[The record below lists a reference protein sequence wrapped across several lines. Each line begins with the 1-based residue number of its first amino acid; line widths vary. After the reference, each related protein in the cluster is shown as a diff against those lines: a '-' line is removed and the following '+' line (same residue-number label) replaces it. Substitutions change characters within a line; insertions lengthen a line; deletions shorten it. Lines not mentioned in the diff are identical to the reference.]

1 MGNVRYPEMLTF
13 PLFDHASITGE
24 KSELKTIAIADV
36 AANYSSEFR
45 FDDFIQNSQGILGLV
60 MEFNGSASDTV
71 TVTVEFYYGS
81 RTTWGV
87 KSITVISSVAANTNQ
102 FERLDI
108 LSGWRDY
115 IPFEKMRFN
124 ITKTGANAALPI
136 IARLTRM

>member
-1 MGNVRYPEMLTF
+1 MGSVRYPEMLTF

-24 KSELKTIAIADV
+24 KSELKTIAIADE

-60 MEFNGSASDTV
+60 MEFGGNASDTV
-71 TVTVEFYYGS
+71 VVAVEFYYGA

-87 KSITVISSVAANTNQ
+87 KSLTVIDGVNANTNQ